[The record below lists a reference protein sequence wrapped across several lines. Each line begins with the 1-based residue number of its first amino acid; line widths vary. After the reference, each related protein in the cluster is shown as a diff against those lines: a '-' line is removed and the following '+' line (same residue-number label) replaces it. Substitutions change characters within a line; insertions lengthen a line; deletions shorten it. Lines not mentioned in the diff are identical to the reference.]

1 MDTLDTPEMAPLL
14 IATLNRYEH
23 FKDCVSS
30 LAMCKSAGET
40 ELYIALDYPLEESH
54 WQGYNRI
61 CKYIPKISGF
71 KEIIVIKRTTNY
83 GTNKN
88 FSDAINLLFERY
100 RKIIISEDDNI
111 FSQDFL
117 DFINK
122 GLNFYQNREDI
133 FSISGYQYPI
143 QIPQSY
149 GQDVYLWQG
158 YSAWGVGVWRDKWQK
173 VIWEREEA
181 LKIIK
186 NFLKSYKSIYNYH
199 NVANHYIPAKL
210 RMIEQNRIHGD
221 GYFCLHQYRNRMYS
235 VFPVVS
241 RVRNMGHDGSGTGCG
256 HMEDDIYAKQEIYSG
271 EVGSCRLPVDLS
283 ENKIINKLLA
293 ENFRTPLKSK
303 IKTMG
308 QILLLNFGIWPSK

>member
-1 MDTLDTPEMAPLL
+1 METVDTSEMAPIL

-30 LAMCKSAGET
+30 LAMCKSADKT

-61 CKYIPKISGF
+61 CEYIPKISGF
-71 KEIIVIKRTTNY
+71 KDIIVIKRTTNY

-88 FSDAINLLFERY
+88 FSDAINLLFESY
-100 RKIIISEDDNI
+100 GNLIISEDDNI
-111 FSQDFL
+111 FSRDFL
-117 DFINK
+117 DFVNK
-122 GLNFYQNREDI
+122 GLKFYQNREDI

-158 YSAWGVGVWRDKWQK
+158 YSAWGVGIWRDKWQK

-181 LKIIK
+181 LEIIK
-186 NFLKSYKSIYNYH
+186 NFLKRYKSIYHYH

-221 GYFCLHQYRNRMYS
+221 GYFCLHQYINRMYS

-241 RVRNMGHDGSGTGCG
+241 RVRNMGHDGSGTGCA
-256 HMEDDIYAKQEIYSG
+256 HMEHDIYAKQEIYSG
-271 EVGSCRLPVDLS
+271 EVGRCILPVDLHA
-283 ENKIINKLLA
+283 NDIINKVLA
-293 ENFRTPLKSK
+293 ENFRTPWKSK

-308 QILLLNFGIWPSK
+308 KILLLNFGIWPSK